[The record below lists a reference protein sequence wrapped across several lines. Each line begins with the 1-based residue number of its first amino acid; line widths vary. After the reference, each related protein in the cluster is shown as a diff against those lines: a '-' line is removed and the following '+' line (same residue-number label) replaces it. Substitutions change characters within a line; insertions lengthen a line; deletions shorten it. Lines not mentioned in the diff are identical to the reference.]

1 MRRLFLIVLLLF
13 GLFIFS
19 SSPSFADD
27 LYFQKDT
34 LIPGVIIIKN
44 KYGDKVGTL
53 KKDSLIPNNWILQ
66 WKDAKEER
74 RFSTN
79 PLDMDT
85 SLNGAKR

>member
-13 GLFIFS
+13 GLFVFS

-34 LIPGVIIIKN
+34 LIPDVIIIKN

-53 KKDSLIPNNWILQ
+53 KKDSLIPNNLVIYDKNGNRVGELKKDSLIPGQYIL
-66 WKDAKEER
+66 K
-74 RFSTN
+74 
-79 PLDMDT
+79 L
-85 SLNGAKR
+85 